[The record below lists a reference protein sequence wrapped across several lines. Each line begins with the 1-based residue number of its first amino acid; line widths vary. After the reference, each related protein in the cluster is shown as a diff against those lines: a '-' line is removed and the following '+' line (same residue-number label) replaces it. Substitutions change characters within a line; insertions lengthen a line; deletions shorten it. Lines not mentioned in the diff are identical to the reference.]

1 MKSKKYMLVVLS
13 ILMILFVFLS
23 SAGAADAN
31 TTDVLSVDE
40 SANMVNNEMDVLS
53 IDESVNF
60 ENNETNILSA
70 DNNVNNDE
78 ILGKNDLGPD
88 DLDIDFPKK
97 IYPNKIF
104 SITISASSYLKTMP
118 TGDFNLTLEGVTYTG
133 DIKGAKFDITNGIK
147 KTTNAT
153 IFWPGDDNYNPFS
166 TSFEIPVQGGGKKD
180 VNPTFSQYPNP
191 AKPGAMVDIKVSNFG
206 DYSVPPTGTAYL
218 TIGKNT
224 YKSNVANS
232 FPINAQ
238 APEKTSEATLAW
250 DGDANYNSYKK
261 TFDIIVESTIP
272 TNITVNPTSLDLT
285 VGENG
290 TINATLDPS
299 EAGKLEVDYNETIIK
314 VEQNEV
320 TREWIVNALAEGK
333 TNITFSFAGSGQ
345 YAPAENKTVT
355 VTVSDKPAPS
365 INVVAENLTK
375 YYGGSEQFSV
385 NVTDGEG
392 KGIPG
397 KNVSILIN
405 GVNYNRPTDE
415 NGIAHLNITLNS
427 GTYPTN
433 VTVDDITVN
442 AIVTVSPTVSG
453 SDVTEVYGQT
463 ALYNATFLDTTGK
476 FLPRGT
482 NVSFNINGEILNE
495 PISDDKGLASLDINS
510 LKNKL
515 SVGNYTV
522 TATNPETG
530 ENANNTI
537 TITQAESDIIV
548 SGQNITVSEVDAV
561 IAEIILPGDATG
573 NVTVTIGSNTTSY
586 NIQTSEHTSR
596 GGKTIMFIRNNGL
609 NVGEYNISA
618 VYEGDTNYKASTAS
632 DKFVVSDKKYLNI
645 EANAEPI
652 TVGENATVVV
662 TGFPLTSYG
671 APSGNVTVTVGDK
684 IFSGTIESDMPGGN
698 IARIIVPGLN
708 ETTVAEVKYLGD
720 DKYNPANTTVEIIVS
735 SPGKMNLTI
744 SASAEPITVGE
755 NATVVV
761 TGFPLTSYGAPTG
774 NVTVTVGDKIFSGT
788 IESDMPGGNIAR
800 IIVPG
805 LNETTVAE
813 VNYLGDDKY
822 NPANTTV
829 EIVVNSPGKKN
840 LTISASAEP
849 ITVGEN
855 ATVVVTGFVND
866 GFASGT
872 VTVTVGDKT
881 FSGTIVPHMIGGAI
895 AEIVVPGL
903 TDNVTAEVNY
913 LGDEFYNSA
922 STTVN
927 ITVYPKEKENANMS
941 LYAPEIGESE
951 NATIYVTLPEDATGT
966 VTATD
971 QGENFTADVVNGTAI
986 IILPVSDTNRTVP
999 VTYSGDD
1006 KYYSETKEVNITVV
1020 DSSDIII
1027 APDVTKYYGGPER
1040 FVVTV
1045 TDYKGNP
1052 LVNKT
1057 VNININ
1063 GRNYTRNTNESG
1075 VASLAINLPSNEY
1088 NATVSIKYRDPV
1100 HAIIT
1105 VLSTV
1110 NGTDVVKMYRNDTQY
1125 YATFLDAEG
1134 KFLADGTDVKFNING
1149 VMYDRKV
1156 FGDKG
1161 LAKLNINLPAGEY
1174 VITAINPVTG
1184 ENAANN
1190 ITVLSTVVENR
1201 DIVKYYRNATQY
1213 TVTVLGADGN
1223 PIGEGKLVSFNI
1235 NGVVYKRQ
1243 TNASSMAQLNI
1254 NLPPGN
1260 YVITASYE
1268 GCSVSN
1274 DIVVLPVLSAS
1285 DLRMKYMDG
1294 SKFKATLL
1302 DGQGKPYAEQKVQF
1316 NVNGVLYSRTTDSN
1330 GQAELNIRLP
1340 SGEYIITSNYNGAN
1354 IANKITIT
1362 P

>member
-1 MKSKKYMLVVLS
+1 MNL
-13 ILMILFVFLS
+13 
-23 SAGAADAN
+23 
-31 TTDVLSVDE
+31 
-40 SANMVNNEMDVLS
+40 
-53 IDESVNF
+53 
-60 ENNETNILSA
+60 
-70 DNNVNNDE
+70 
-78 ILGKNDLGPD
+78 
-88 DLDIDFPKK
+88 
-97 IYPNKIF
+97 
-104 SITISASSYLKTMP
+104 TISAS
-118 TGDFNLTLEGVTYTG
+118 
-133 DIKGAKFDITNGIK
+133 
-147 KTTNAT
+147 
-153 IFWPGDDNYNPFS
+153 
-166 TSFEIPVQGGGKKD
+166 
-180 VNPTFSQYPNP
+180 
-191 AKPGAMVDIKVSNFG
+191 
-206 DYSVPPTGTAYL
+206 
-218 TIGKNT
+218 
-224 YKSNVANS
+224 
-232 FPINAQ
+232 
-238 APEKTSEATLAW
+238 
-250 DGDANYNSYKK
+250 
-261 TFDIIVESTIP
+261 
-272 TNITVNPTSLDLT
+272 
-285 VGENG
+285 
-290 TINATLDPS
+290 
-299 EAGKLEVDYNETIIK
+299 
-314 VEQNEV
+314 
-320 TREWIVNALAEGK
+320 
-333 TNITFSFAGSGQ
+333 
-345 YAPAENKTVT
+345 
-355 VTVSDKPAPS
+355 
-365 INVVAENLTK
+365 
-375 YYGGSEQFSV
+375 
-385 NVTDGEG
+385 
-392 KGIPG
+392 
-397 KNVSILIN
+397 
-405 GVNYNRPTDE
+405 
-415 NGIAHLNITLNS
+415 
-427 GTYPTN
+427 
-433 VTVDDITVN
+433 
-442 AIVTVSPTVSG
+442 
-453 SDVTEVYGQT
+453 
-463 ALYNATFLDTTGK
+463 
-476 FLPRGT
+476 
-482 NVSFNINGEILNE
+482 
-495 PISDDKGLASLDINS
+495 
-510 LKNKL
+510 
-515 SVGNYTV
+515 
-522 TATNPETG
+522 
-530 ENANNTI
+530 
-537 TITQAESDIIV
+537 
-548 SGQNITVSEVDAV
+548 
-561 IAEIILPGDATG
+561 
-573 NVTVTIGSNTTSY
+573 
-586 NIQTSEHTSR
+586 
-596 GGKTIMFIRNNGL
+596 
-609 NVGEYNISA
+609 
-618 VYEGDTNYKASTAS
+618 
-632 DKFVVSDKKYLNI
+632 
-645 EANAEPI
+645 AEPI

-671 APSGNVTVTVGDK
+671 SPSGNVTVTVGDK
-684 IFSGTIESDMPGGN
+684 IFSGTLEPYMIGGL
-698 IARIIVPGLN
+698 AAEIIVPGLN
-708 ETTVAEVKYLGD
+708 ETTIAEVNYLGD
-720 DKYNPANTTVEIIVS
+720 DKYNPANTTVEIVVN
-735 SPGKMNLTI
+735 SPDKENLTI
-744 SASAEPITVGE
+744 TATADPITVGE

-829 EIVVNSPGKKN
+829 EIVVNSQGKKN

-903 TDNVTAEVNY
+903 TENVTAEVKY

-1223 PIGEGKLVSFNI
+1223 PVGEGKLVTFNI
-1235 NGVVYKRQ
+1235 NGVLYQRQ
-1243 TNASSMAQLNI
+1243 TDASSIAQLNI

-1260 YVITASYE
+1260 YVITASYDE
-1268 GCSVSN
+1268 CSVSN
-1274 DIVVLPVLSAS
+1274 DITVLPVLSAS

-1294 SKFKATLL
+1294 SKFRATLL

>member
-13 ILMILFVFLS
+13 ILMILFVFVS

-31 TTDVLSVDE
+31 ATDVLSVDE
-40 SANMVNNEMDVLS
+40 SSNTINEKLALDYSSDNTVAND
-53 IDESVNF
+53 
-60 ENNETNILSA
+60 TNA
-70 DNNVNNDE
+70 VENDE
-78 ILGKNDLGPD
+78 ILQNPNSDDDTDTWYVNASATGGDGKVSSPD
-88 DLDIDFPKK
+88 KENL
-97 IYPNKIF
+97 
-104 SITISASSYLKTMP
+104 TISAS
-118 TGDFNLTLEGVTYTG
+118 
-133 DIKGAKFDITNGIK
+133 
-147 KTTNAT
+147 
-153 IFWPGDDNYNPFS
+153 
-166 TSFEIPVQGGGKKD
+166 
-180 VNPTFSQYPNP
+180 
-191 AKPGAMVDIKVSNFG
+191 
-206 DYSVPPTGTAYL
+206 
-218 TIGKNT
+218 
-224 YKSNVANS
+224 
-232 FPINAQ
+232 
-238 APEKTSEATLAW
+238 
-250 DGDANYNSYKK
+250 
-261 TFDIIVESTIP
+261 
-272 TNITVNPTSLDLT
+272 
-285 VGENG
+285 
-290 TINATLDPS
+290 
-299 EAGKLEVDYNETIIK
+299 
-314 VEQNEV
+314 
-320 TREWIVNALAEGK
+320 
-333 TNITFSFAGSGQ
+333 
-345 YAPAENKTVT
+345 
-355 VTVSDKPAPS
+355 
-365 INVVAENLTK
+365 
-375 YYGGSEQFSV
+375 
-385 NVTDGEG
+385 
-392 KGIPG
+392 
-397 KNVSILIN
+397 
-405 GVNYNRPTDE
+405 
-415 NGIAHLNITLNS
+415 
-427 GTYPTN
+427 
-433 VTVDDITVN
+433 
-442 AIVTVSPTVSG
+442 
-453 SDVTEVYGQT
+453 
-463 ALYNATFLDTTGK
+463 
-476 FLPRGT
+476 
-482 NVSFNINGEILNE
+482 
-495 PISDDKGLASLDINS
+495 
-510 LKNKL
+510 
-515 SVGNYTV
+515 
-522 TATNPETG
+522 
-530 ENANNTI
+530 
-537 TITQAESDIIV
+537 
-548 SGQNITVSEVDAV
+548 
-561 IAEIILPGDATG
+561 
-573 NVTVTIGSNTTSY
+573 
-586 NIQTSEHTSR
+586 
-596 GGKTIMFIRNNGL
+596 
-609 NVGEYNISA
+609 
-618 VYEGDTNYKASTAS
+618 
-632 DKFVVSDKKYLNI
+632 
-645 EANAEPI
+645 AEPI
-652 TVGENATVVV
+652 FVGDNATVVV

-671 APSGNVTVTVGDK
+671 APGGIVTVTVGDKIFSGTIESDMPGGNIARIIVPGLNESTVAAVNYLGDDKYNPANTTVIILVNSKDKKNLTISASAEPIFVGDNATVVVTGFPVTSYGAPSGIVTVTVGDK

-708 ETTVAEVKYLGD
+708 ETT
-720 DKYNPANTTVEIIVS
+720 I
-735 SPGKMNLTI
+735 
-744 SASAEPITVGE
+744 
-755 NATVVV
+755 
-761 TGFPLTSYGAPTG
+761 
-774 NVTVTVGDKIFSGT
+774 
-788 IESDMPGGNIAR
+788 
-800 IIVPG
+800 
-805 LNETTVAE
+805 AE

-829 EIVVNSPGKKN
+829 EIIVNSPGKEN

-849 ITVGEN
+849 IFAGDN
-855 ATVVVTGFVND
+855 ATVVVTGFPLTSY
-866 GFASGT
+866 GAPSGN
-872 VTVTVGDKT
+872 VTVTVGDKI
-881 FSGTIVPHMIGGAI
+881 FSGTLEPYMIGGLA
-895 AEIVVPGL
+895 AEIIVPGL
-903 TDNVTAEVNY
+903 NETTIAEVNY

-1190 ITVLSTVVENR
+1190 ITVLSTIVENR

-1223 PIGEGKLVSFNI
+1223 PVGEGKLVTFNI
-1235 NGVVYKRQ
+1235 NGVLYQRQ
-1243 TNASSMAQLNI
+1243 TDASSIAQLNI

-1260 YVITASYE
+1260 YVITASYDE
-1268 GCSVSN
+1268 CSVSN

-1285 DLRMKYMDG
+1285 DLKMKYMDG

>member
-1 MKSKKYMLVVLS
+1 MMKSKKYMLVVLS

-78 ILGKNDLGPD
+78 ILGNDL
-88 DLDIDFPKK
+88 
-97 IYPNKIF
+97 
-104 SITISASSYLKTMP
+104 
-118 TGDFNLTLEGVTYTG
+118 E
-133 DIKGAKFDITNGIK
+133 
-147 KTTNAT
+147 
-153 IFWPGDDNYNPFS
+153 PGDDNYNPFS
-166 TSFEIPVQGGGKKD
+166 TSFEIPVQGGGRKD

-191 AKPGAMVDIKVSNFG
+191 AKPGAMVDITVSNFG

-250 DGDANYNSYKK
+250 AGDDNYNSYKK

-333 TNITFSFAGSGQ
+333 TNITFSFAGSEG

-385 NVTDGEG
+385 NVTDEEG
-392 KGIPG
+392 KGISG
-397 KNVSILIN
+397 KTVFILIN
-405 GVNYNRPTDE
+405 GVNYNRTTDE
-415 NGIAHLNITLNS
+415 NGTAHLNINLNS
-427 GTYPTN
+427 GTYPAN
-433 VTVDDITVN
+433 VTVDDIAVN
-442 AIVTVSPTVSG
+442 ATVTVLPTVSA

-463 ALYNATFLDTTGK
+463 ALYNATFLDSNGK
-476 FLPRGT
+476 FLSKGT
-482 NVSFNINGEILNE
+482 KVRFNINGEILDE

-522 TATNPETG
+522 TATNPSTG
-530 ENANNTI
+530 EKASNTI
-537 TITQAESDIIV
+537 TVTQAESDIIV
-548 SGQNITVSEVDAV
+548 SGKNITVSEVNAV

-671 APSGNVTVTVGDK
+671 AP
-684 IFSGTIESDMPGGN
+684 
-698 IARIIVPGLN
+698 
-708 ETTVAEVKYLGD
+708 
-720 DKYNPANTTVEIIVS
+720 
-735 SPGKMNLTI
+735 
-744 SASAEPITVGE
+744 
-755 NATVVV
+755 
-761 TGFPLTSYGAPTG
+761 TG

-805 LNETTVAE
+805 LNETTIAE

-1052 LVNKT
+1052 LVNKS

-1088 NATVSIKYRDPV
+1088 NATVSIKYLDPV

-1125 YATFLDAEG
+1125 YATFIDTEG

-1223 PIGEGKLVSFNI
+1223 PVGEGKLVTFNI
-1235 NGVVYKRQ
+1235 NGVLYQRQ
-1243 TNASSMAQLNI
+1243 TDASSIAQLNI

-1260 YVITASYE
+1260 YVITASYDE
-1268 GCSVSN
+1268 CSVSN
-1274 DIVVLPVLSAS
+1274 DITVLPVLSAS

-1294 SKFKATLL
+1294 SKFRATLL

-1340 SGEYIITSNYNGAN
+1340 SGEYIITSSYNGAN

>member
-1 MKSKKYMLVVLS
+1 M
-13 ILMILFVFLS
+13 
-23 SAGAADAN
+23 
-31 TTDVLSVDE
+31 
-40 SANMVNNEMDVLS
+40 
-53 IDESVNF
+53 
-60 ENNETNILSA
+60 
-70 DNNVNNDE
+70 
-78 ILGKNDLGPD
+78 
-88 DLDIDFPKK
+88 
-97 IYPNKIF
+97 
-104 SITISASSYLKTMP
+104 
-118 TGDFNLTLEGVTYTG
+118 
-133 DIKGAKFDITNGIK
+133 
-147 KTTNAT
+147 
-153 IFWPGDDNYNPFS
+153 
-166 TSFEIPVQGGGKKD
+166 
-180 VNPTFSQYPNP
+180 
-191 AKPGAMVDIKVSNFG
+191 
-206 DYSVPPTGTAYL
+206 

-224 YKSNVANS
+224 YKSNVATS
-232 FPINAQ
+232 FPISAQ

-272 TNITVNPTSLDLT
+272 TNITVNPMSLDLT

-299 EAGKLEVDYNETIIK
+299 GAGSLEVDYNETIIK

-320 TREWIVNALAEGK
+320 TREWIVTALAEGK
-333 TNITFSFAGSGQ
+333 TN
-345 YAPAENKTVT
+345 NKTVT

-385 NVTDGEG
+385 NVTDEEG
-392 KGIPG
+392 KGIPD

-405 GVNYNRPTDE
+405 GKSYDRITDE
-415 NGIAHLNITLNS
+415 NGVARLNITLPS
-427 GTYPTN
+427 DDYVAN

-442 AIVTVSPTVSG
+442 ATVTVLPTVSG
-453 SDVTEVYGQT
+453 SDVRKVYGQK
-463 ALYNATFLDTTGK
+463 ASYNATFLDSTGK
-476 FLPRGT
+476 FLSKGT
-482 NVSFNINGEILNE
+482 IVSFNIKGDIQNE
-495 PISDDKGLASLDINS
+495 TISDDNGLASLNIN
-510 LKNKL
+510 LP
-515 SVGNYTV
+515 VGDYIV
-522 TATNPETG
+522 TATNPVTG
-530 ENANNTI
+530 EKASNTI
-537 TITQAESDIIV
+537 TVTQAESDIIV
-548 SGQNITVSEVDAV
+548 NGKNITVSEVNAV
-561 IAEIILPGDATG
+561 IADIVLPGDATG
-573 NVTVTIGSNTTSY
+573 NVSVTIGDNTTVY
-586 NIQTSEHTSR
+586 NVQTSNHTSR
-596 GGKTIMFIRNNGL
+596 GGKLIMFISNNGL

-618 VYEGDTNYKASTAS
+618 VYEGDTNYKASNAS
-632 DKFVVSDKKYLNI
+632 DQFVVSDKKYLNI
-645 EANAEPI
+645 TATAEPI

-684 IFSGTIESDMPGGN
+684 IFSGTLEPYMIGGLAAE
-698 IARIIVPGLN
+698 IVVPGLN
-708 ETTVAEVKYLGD
+708 ETTVAEVNYLGD
-720 DKYNPANTTVEIIVS
+720 DKYNPANTTVEIVVN

-805 LNETTVAE
+805 LNETTIAE
-813 VNYLGDDKY
+813 VKYLGDDKY

-829 EIVVNSPGKKN
+829 EIVVNSQGKKN

-903 TDNVTAEVNY
+903 TENVTAEVKY

-1057 VNININ
+1057 VNITIN

-1088 NATVSIKYRDPV
+1088 NATVSIKYLDPV

-1105 VLSTV
+1105 VL
-1110 NGTDVVKMYRNDTQY
+1110 
-1125 YATFLDAEG
+1125 
-1134 KFLADGTDVKFNING
+1134 
-1149 VMYDRKV
+1149 
-1156 FGDKG
+1156 
-1161 LAKLNINLPAGEY
+1161 
-1174 VITAINPVTG
+1174 
-1184 ENAANN
+1184 
-1190 ITVLSTVVENR
+1190 
-1201 DIVKYYRNATQY
+1201 
-1213 TVTVLGADGN
+1213 
-1223 PIGEGKLVSFNI
+1223 
-1235 NGVVYKRQ
+1235 
-1243 TNASSMAQLNI
+1243 
-1254 NLPPGN
+1254 
-1260 YVITASYE
+1260 
-1268 GCSVSN
+1268 
-1274 DIVVLPVLSAS
+1274 
-1285 DLRMKYMDG
+1285 
-1294 SKFKATLL
+1294 
-1302 DGQGKPYAEQKVQF
+1302 
-1316 NVNGVLYSRTTDSN
+1316 
-1330 GQAELNIRLP
+1330 
-1340 SGEYIITSNYNGAN
+1340 
-1354 IANKITIT
+1354 
-1362 P
+1362 

>member
-1 MKSKKYMLVVLS
+1 MMKSKKYMLVVLS
-13 ILMILFVFLS
+13 ILMILFVFVS

-40 SANMVNNEMDVLS
+40 SSNMVNNEMDVLS

-78 ILGKNDLGPD
+78 ILGNDLEPG
-88 DLDIDFPKK
+88 DLDI
-97 IYPNKIF
+97 
-104 SITISASSYLKTMP
+104 
-118 TGDFNLTLEGVTYTG
+118 
-133 DIKGAKFDITNGIK
+133 KF
-147 KTTNAT
+147 
-153 IFWPGDDNYNPFS
+153 
-166 TSFEIPVQGGGKKD
+166 
-180 VNPTFSQYPNP
+180 
-191 AKPGAMVDIKVSNFG
+191 
-206 DYSVPPTGTAYL
+206 
-218 TIGKNT
+218 
-224 YKSNVANS
+224 
-232 FPINAQ
+232 
-238 APEKTSEATLAW
+238 
-250 DGDANYNSYKK
+250 
-261 TFDIIVESTIP
+261 STIP
-272 TNITVNPTSLDLT
+272 TNITVNPKSLDLT
-285 VGENG
+285 LNENG

-299 EAGKLEVDYNETIIK
+299 EAGNLEVDYNETIIK

-320 TREWIVNALAEGK
+320 TREWIVNALAEG
-333 TNITFSFAGSGQ
+333 NAIITFSFAGSEG

-355 VTVSDKPAPS
+355 VTVNAKPSPS

-385 NVTDGEG
+385 NVTDEEG
-392 KGIPG
+392 KGIPD

-405 GVNYNRPTDE
+405 GVNNKRTTDG
-415 NGIAHLNITLNS
+415 NGIARLNINLPS
-427 GTYPTN
+427 GEYVAN

-442 AIVTVSPTVSG
+442 ATVTVLPTVSG
-453 SDVTEVYGQT
+453 SDVRKVYGQK
-463 ALYNATFLDTTGK
+463 ASYNATFLDEEGEY
-476 FLPRGT
+476 LPNGT
-482 NVSFNINGEILNE
+482 EVSFNINGDIQKET
-495 PISDDKGLASLDINS
+495 ISDDNGLASLNIN
-510 LKNKL
+510 LP
-515 SVGNYTV
+515 VGDYIV
-522 TATNPETG
+522 TATNPVTG
-530 ENANNTI
+530 EKASNTI
-537 TITQAESDIIV
+537 VVTQAESDIIV
-548 SGQNITVSEVDAV
+548 NGKNISVSDVNAV
-561 IAEIILPGDATG
+561 IADIVLPGDATG
-573 NVTVTIGSNTTSY
+573 NVSVTIGDNTTVY
-586 NIQTSEHTSR
+586 DVQTSNHTSR
-596 GGKTIMFIRNNGL
+596 GGKLIMFISNNGL

-618 VYEGDTNYKASTAS
+618 VYEGDTNYKASNAS
-632 DKFVVSDKKYLNI
+632 DQFVVSDKKYLNI

-684 IFSGTIESDMPGGN
+684 IFSGTIEPEPYMSGGN

-708 ETTVAEVKYLGD
+708 ETTIADVNYLGD
-720 DKYNPANTTVEIIVS
+720 DKYNPANTTVEIVVN

-761 TGFPLTSYGAPTG
+761 TGFPLTSYGAPSG

-788 IESDMPGGNIAR
+788 IEPEPYMSGGNIAR

-805 LNETTVAE
+805 LNETTIAD

-829 EIVVNSPGKKN
+829 EIVVNSPGKMN

-855 ATVVVTGFVND
+855 ATVVVTGFPLTSY
-866 GFASGT
+866 GAPSGN
-872 VTVTVGDKT
+872 VTVTVGDKI
-881 FSGTIVPHMIGGAI
+881 FSGTIEPEPYMSGGNI
-895 AEIVVPGL
+895 ARIIVPGL
-903 TDNVTAEVNY
+903 NETTIADVNY
-913 LGDEFYNSA
+913 LGDDKYNPANTTVEIVVNSPGKMNLTISA
-922 STTVN
+922 SAEP
-927 ITVYPKEKENANMS
+927 ITV
-941 LYAPEIGESE
+941 GE
-951 NATIYVTLPEDATGT
+951 NATVVVTGFPLTSYGAPSGNVT
-966 VTATD
+966 VTVGDKIFSGTIEPEPYMSGGNIARIIVPGLNET
-971 QGENFTADVVNGTAI
+971 TIADVNY
-986 IILPVSDTNRTVP
+986 L
-999 VTYSGDD
+999 GDD
-1006 KYYSETKEVNITVV
+1006 KYNPANTTVIILVNSKDKENLTISASAEPIFVGNNATVV
-1020 DSSDIII
+1020 VTGFPLTSYGAPGGIVTVTVGDRIFSGTIEPYMAGGNIARIIVPGLTESAVAVVNYLGDDKYNPANTTVEIIVNSNNIII
-1027 APDVTKYYGGPER
+1027 DAPDVVKYYGGPER
-1040 FVVTV
+1040 FVVYV
-1045 TDYKGNP
+1045 CDNHFIS
-1052 LVNKT
+1052 LVNKSVTIVINGVTYNKTTDELGAASIAIGLPSGVYNVTSSVDNQT
-1057 VNININ
+1057 VN
-1063 GRNYTRNTNESG
+1063 S
-1075 VASLAINLPSNEY
+1075 V
-1088 NATVSIKYRDPV
+1088 V
-1100 HAIIT
+1100 T

-1110 NGTDVVKMYRNDTQY
+1110 NGTDVVKMFRNGTQY

-1134 KFLADGTDVKFNING
+1134 KFLADGTVVKFNING
-1149 VMYDRKV
+1149 VVYERKV
-1156 FGDKG
+1156 SGDKG

-1201 DIVKYYRNATQY
+1201 DITKYYRNATQY
-1213 TVTVLGADGN
+1213 TVKVLGADGN
-1223 PIGEGKLVSFNI
+1223 PVGEGKLVSFNI
-1235 NGVVYKRQ
+1235 NGVVYQRQ
-1243 TNASSMAQLNI
+1243 TNASSIAQLNI

-1274 DIVVLPVLSAS
+1274 DITVLPVLSAS

-1302 DGQGKPYAEQKVQF
+1302 DGQGKPYAEQKIQF

-1340 SGEYIITSNYNGAN
+1340 SGEYIITSSYNGAN

>member
-13 ILMILFVFLS
+13 ILMILFVFVS

-191 AKPGAMVDIKVSNFG
+191 AKPGAMVDITVSNFG

-250 DGDANYNSYKK
+250 GGDDNYNSYKK

-285 VGENG
+285 LNENG

-299 EAGKLEVDYNETIIK
+299 EAGGLEVVYNETIIK

-333 TNITFSFAGSGQ
+333 TNITFSFAGSEG
-345 YAPAENKTVT
+345 YAAAENKTVT
-355 VTVSDKPAPS
+355 VTVNAKPAPS

-385 NVTDGEG
+385 NVTDEEG

-405 GVNYNRPTDE
+405 GVNYNRATDE
-415 NGIAHLNITLNS
+415 NGIAHLNITLPS
-427 GTYPTN
+427 GEYVAN

-442 AIVTVSPTVSG
+442 ATVTVLPTVSG
-453 SDVTEVYGQT
+453 SDIRKVYGQK
-463 ALYNATFLDTTGK
+463 ASYNATFLDEEGEY
-476 FLPRGT
+476 LPNGT
-482 NVSFNINGEILNE
+482 EVSFNINGDIQNE
-495 PISDDKGLASLDINS
+495 TISDDNGLASLNIN
-510 LKNKL
+510 LP
-515 SVGNYTV
+515 VGEYIV
-522 TATNPETG
+522 TATNPVTG
-530 ENANNTI
+530 ENASNTI
-537 TITQAESDIIV
+537 TVTQAESDIIV
-548 SGQNITVSEVDAV
+548 NGKNITVSDVDAV
-561 IAEIILPGDATG
+561 IADIVLPGDATG
-573 NVTVTIGSNTTSY
+573 NVSVTIGDNTTVY
-586 NIQTSEHTSR
+586 DVQTSNHTSR
-596 GGKTIMFIRNNGL
+596 GGELVMFISNNGL

-632 DKFVVSDKKYLNI
+632 DQFVVSDKKYLNI
-645 EANAEPI
+645 IANAEPI

-662 TGFPLTSYG
+662 TGLENATGEVSVIIKVDEMYS
-671 APSGNVTVTVGDK
+671 APINEGVATV
-684 IFSGTIESDMPGGN
+684 
-698 IARIIVPGLN
+698 IVPGLT
-708 ETTVAEVKYLGD
+708 ETVTADVIYLGD
-720 DKYNPANTTVEIIVS
+720 DNYNPANTTVEIIVS

-761 TGFPLTSYGAPTG
+761 TGFPLTSYGSPSG

-788 IESDMPGGNIAR
+788 LEPYMMGGLAAE

-805 LNETTVAE
+805 LNETT
-813 VNYLGDDKY
+813 
-822 NPANTTV
+822 
-829 EIVVNSPGKKN
+829 I
-840 LTISASAEP
+840 
-849 ITVGEN
+849 
-855 ATVVVTGFVND
+855 
-866 GFASGT
+866 
-872 VTVTVGDKT
+872 
-881 FSGTIVPHMIGGAI
+881 
-895 AEIVVPGL
+895 
-903 TDNVTAEVNY
+903 AEVNY

-1223 PIGEGKLVSFNI
+1223 PVGEGKLVTFNI
-1235 NGVVYKRQ
+1235 NGVLYQRQ
-1243 TNASSMAQLNI
+1243 TDASSIAQLNI

-1260 YVITASYE
+1260 YVITASYDE
-1268 GCSVSN
+1268 CSVSN
-1274 DIVVLPVLSAS
+1274 DITVLPVLSAS

-1294 SKFKATLL
+1294 SKFRATLL